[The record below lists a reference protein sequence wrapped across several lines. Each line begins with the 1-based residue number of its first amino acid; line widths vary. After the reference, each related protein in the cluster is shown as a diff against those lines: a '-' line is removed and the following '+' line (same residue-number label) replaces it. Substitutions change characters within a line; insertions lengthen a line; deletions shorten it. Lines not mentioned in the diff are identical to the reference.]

1 MSEKLYYQDPY
12 KQTFTSTLTH
22 SGVEENGTNY
32 VVLAETSFYPT
43 GGGQPCDLGTLNE
56 IEVID
61 VEEVNGQIRHRLAQ
75 PLPVDAGPVTGQ
87 IDWRRRFDHMQQ
99 HTGQHI
105 LSASFDELFGASTV
119 AFHLGSE
126 RVTIDI
132 AASELTVEMADLAEA
147 LANRIVFENRPIVA
161 RFVEQNELASYPLRK
176 APTVA
181 ENIRLVIIS
190 DFDCNPCGGTHPG
203 YTGEVGPIKILGWER
218 NKGNTRVEFV
228 CGWRTLQNMSKMQAI
243 VKNVS
248 RQLNSSEADVPE
260 QVSRLLLEK
269 KEMEQTLQATE
280 KKLLD
285 AEARELFANA
295 QQINGVNV
303 VEAVFIDRPMQ
314 ELQKL
319 AQAVIAFSPMTAV
332 LFATGGVKTQLVFAR
347 GSDVNMPMNELLKE
361 TLQLIDG
368 KGGGNPASAQGGG
381 NSIRPAQELVDYA
394 FALLKERLL

>member
-1 MSEKLYYQDPY
+1 
-12 KQTFTSTLTH
+12 
-22 SGVEENGTNY
+22 Y

-181 ENIRLVIIS
+181 ENIR
-190 DFDCNPCGGTHPG
+190 
-203 YTGEVGPIKILGWER
+203 
-218 NKGNTRVEFV
+218 
-228 CGWRTLQNMSKMQAI
+228 
-243 VKNVS
+243 
-248 RQLNSSEADVPE
+248 
-260 QVSRLLLEK
+260 
-269 KEMEQTLQATE
+269 
-280 KKLLD
+280 
-285 AEARELFANA
+285 
-295 QQINGVNV
+295 
-303 VEAVFIDRPMQ
+303 
-314 ELQKL
+314 
-319 AQAVIAFSPMTAV
+319 
-332 LFATGGVKTQLVFAR
+332 
-347 GSDVNMPMNELLKE
+347 
-361 TLQLIDG
+361 
-368 KGGGNPASAQGGG
+368 
-381 NSIRPAQELVDYA
+381 
-394 FALLKERLL
+394 